1 MLDLRSIRE
10 DPEAARTA
18 LAPRGAADAL
28 DELLRL
34 DERRRQILPQLG
46 EWRARR
52 TRVSEKTA
60 QLKREGEAAD
70 EPIGEM
76 RELGG
81 AIKEREA
88 ELAEVE
94 SQREELAAMVP
105 YLAESRGT
113 ARE

>member
-18 LAPRGAADAL
+18 LARRGAADAL

-34 DERRRQILPQLG
+34 DERRRQILPELEEG
-46 EWRARR
+46 RARR
-52 TRVSEKTA
+52 NRVSEKIA
-60 QLKREGEAAD
+60 QLKREGEDAD

-88 ELAEVE
+88 EFAEGGAP
-94 SQREELAAMVP
+94 RGELG
-105 YLAESRGT
+105 GT
-113 ARE
+113 